1 MKPVHVIPLI
11 VIAAMLMVPSLSGS
25 TCAQEEQTKS
35 ESAIVLVPD
44 RESKR
49 GDYDVEHYKV
59 KQGDLLQIKMRGRYT
74 VVGVEEENLL
84 LKPLPNQKGLL
95 NSVWKIPAGRSH
107 MGNHHRIVVKQLSVK
122 DRTAVVALEY
132 KERWHIWDINF

>member
-1 MKPVHVIPLI
+1 MKQVGVILLR
-11 VIAAMLMVPSLSGS
+11 VLAAMVMVPSLSGS
-25 TCAQEEQTKS
+25 TCGQEEQRKS
-35 ESAIVLVPD
+35 DSTIVLVPD

-49 GDYDVEHYKV
+49 GDYDVEHYHV

-74 VVGVEEENLL
+74 VVGVEEEYLL

-95 NSVWKIPAGRSH
+95 NSVWKIPTGRSH

-122 DRTAVVALEY
+122 DQTAVVALEY

>member
-1 MKPVHVIPLI
+1 MKPVRVIHLYI
-11 VIAAMLMVPSLSGS
+11 MAALMMFPALSGS
-25 TCAQEEQTKS
+25 TRAQEEQRKS
-35 ESAIVLVPD
+35 DSAIVLVPD

-74 VVGVEEENLL
+74 VIGVEEENLL

-122 DRTAVVALEY
+122 DQTAVIALEY
-132 KERWHIWDINF
+132 KVRWHIWDINF